1 MKSRLFKMIAL
12 VLVFALAVCPVS
24 VMAATGDADGS
35 IAEPQASN
43 YIHVY
48 SGSISNNGG
57 AVTVSFSIGGTGT
70 MSSIGAQRIV
80 IKNSSGSTVKT
91 FHYYTTTGMM
101 GYNTFAHG
109 GSVTW
114 TGGSASAK
122 YYAVI
127 TLYAANSS
135 GSDTATYITAYS

>member
-1 MKSRLFKMIAL
+1 MKSRFFKMIAL
-12 VLVFALAVCPVS
+12 VLVFSLAVCPVS
-24 VMAATGDADGS
+24 VMAATGGTDGS

-43 YIHVY
+43 YIT
-48 SGSISNNGG
+48 STFADTTNNGG
-57 AVTVSFSIGGTGT
+57 SVTVDFNMVGTGL
-70 MSSIGAQRIV
+70 MSSLGAQRIV

-101 GYNTFAHG
+101 GYNKYAHG

-122 YYAVI
+122 YYAVV
-127 TLYAANSS
+127 TFYAANSS